1 MSLITASIWSPSA
14 GEVHLGPLPLRGYA
28 LCIAIGVI
36 VGVMISER
44 RLVAR
49 GAPRGIGADYATV
62 AVPFGIVGARIYH
75 VITTP
80 DPYFGKGG
88 HPIEA
93 LYIWRGGL
101 GIWGAIAGG
110 FLGAV
115 LVFRHRKIPISL
127 AADAVAP
134 ALAVAQAIGRWGNWF
149 NQELYG
155 RPTTLPWAVRI
166 DPAHRVAGYE
176 NFATFQ
182 PTFLYESIWCL
193 GVAALCIWADKRF
206 RMGGGRVFALYVAAY
221 TAGRGW
227 IESLRIDTAHR
238 FFGLRLND
246 YVSIIVFLIAV
257 TYLIVRRGARDVPI
271 PSDVTDGDASAA
283 EAVRVDLVKP
293 GHDAAGDAA
302 KNAEPAPEPEDVV
315 EQPSPEPDVAGPPAP
330 EPDAAEPPA
339 KAPPPR

>member
-1 MSLITASIWSPSA
+1 MSVITASIWSPSA

-62 AVPFGIVGARIYH
+62 AVPFGIIGARIYH

-176 NFATFQ
+176 QFSTFQ

-227 IESLRIDTAHR
+227 IEALRIDTAHR

-246 YVSIIVFLIAV
+246 YVSIIVFLMAV
-257 TYLIVRRGARDVPI
+257 MYLIVRRGARDVPI
-271 PSDVTDGDASAA
+271 PSDARGGDATTA

-293 GHDAAGDAA
+293 GHDAATEHAATDDAA
-302 KNAEPAPEPEDVV
+302 TDDAATDDAATDDAKSA
-315 EQPSPEPDVAGPPAP
+315 QPAP
-330 EPDAAEPPA
+330 EPDVAEPPA

>member
-1 MSLITASIWSPSA
+1 MSLVTASILSPA
-14 GEVHLGPLPLRGYA
+14 EGVAHLGPLPLRGYA
-28 LCIAIGVI
+28 LCIAIGVV

-49 GAPRGIGADYATV
+49 GAPRGIGADFATV
-62 AVPFGIVGARIYH
+62 AVPFGIVGARLYH

-80 DPYFGKGG
+80 DPYFGSGG

-110 FLGAV
+110 FLGAL
-115 LVFRHRKIPISL
+115 LVFRRRGIPISL

-134 ALAVAQAIGRWGNWF
+134 SLVVAQAIGRWGNWF

-155 RPTTLPWAVRI
+155 RPSTLPWAVKI
-166 DPAHRVAGYE
+166 DVAHRLPGYE
-176 NFATFQ
+176 NIGTYQ

-193 GVAALCIWADKRF
+193 GVAVLCIWADRRYKL
-206 RMGGGRVFALYVAAY
+206 GGGRVFALYVAAY

-227 IESLRIDTAHR
+227 IEALRIDTAHR

-246 YVSIIVFLIAV
+246 YVSIVVFTLAV
-257 TYLIVRRGARDVPI
+257 AYLIVRRGATDRPI
-271 PSDVTDGDASAA
+271 KARPIEGQPIEGRPIEAGNDEATSA
-283 EAVRVDLVKP
+283 EATT
-293 GHDAAGDAA
+293 GEAA
-302 KNAEPAPEPEDVV
+302 KVELTKPEDEAKRSVTAT
-315 EQPSPEPDVAGPPAP
+315 ESGPP
-330 EPDAAEPPA
+330 DPPA
-339 KAPPPR
+339 KQNLPPAQ

>member
-1 MSLITASIWSPSA
+1 MTLTTASILSPSE
-14 GEVHLGPLPLRGYA
+14 GVVHLGPIPLRGYA

-36 VGVMISER
+36 VGVVIAER
-44 RLVAR
+44 RMRAR
-49 GAPRGIGADYATV
+49 GSPPGVASDIATLAVPLGIIGA
-62 AVPFGIVGARIYH
+62 RLYH

-115 LVFRHRKIPISL
+115 FVLRHRKMKISV
-127 AADAVAP
+127 AADAFAP
-134 ALAVAQAIGRWGNWF
+134 ALAVAQGIGRWGNWF

-166 DPAHRVAGYE
+166 DPAHREAAYANVGTY
-176 NFATFQ
+176 Q
-182 PTFLYESIWCL
+182 PTFLYESVWCL
-193 GVAALCIWADKRF
+193 GVAAVCIWADKRF
-206 RMGGGRVFALYVAAY
+206 KLGSGRVFALYVATY
-221 TAGRGW
+221 TAGRAW
-227 IESLRIDTAHR
+227 IEALRVDTAHR

-257 TYLIVRRGARDVPI
+257 GFLIKRRGRKDRDFALAAPENAADAVNL
-271 PSDVTDGDASAA
+271 SKGSKSGDTAGTADPPSAA
-283 EAVRVDLVKP
+283 ESTTDTDGKVA
-293 GHDAAGDAA
+293 
-302 KNAEPAPEPEDVV
+302 
-315 EQPSPEPDVAGPPAP
+315 QP
-330 EPDAAEPPA
+330 
-339 KAPPPR
+339 KL

>member
-1 MSLITASIWSPSA
+1 MASIPSPSQ
-14 GEVHLGPLPLRGYA
+14 GVVHLGPIPLRGYA

-36 VGVMISER
+36 VGVVIADR
-44 RLVAR
+44 RMRAR
-49 GAPRGIGADYATV
+49 GAPAGTAADIATV
-62 AVPFGIVGARIYH
+62 AVPFGIVGARLYH

-115 LVFRHRKIPISL
+115 LVLRHRKIPVSI
-127 AADAVAP
+127 AADAFAP

-176 NFATFQ
+176 QYATYQ
-182 PTFLYESIWCL
+182 PTFLYESLWCL

-221 TAGRGW
+221 TAGRAW
-227 IESLRIDTAHR
+227 IEALRIDTAHR

-246 YVSIIVFLIAV
+246 YVSIIVFLLALA
-257 TYLIVRRGARDVPI
+257 Y
-271 PSDVTDGDASAA
+271 
-283 EAVRVDLVKP
+283 LVKNR
-293 GHDAAGDAA
+293 GRGDVAFSSASETDAADAA
-302 KNAEPAPEPEDVV
+302 
-315 EQPSPEPDVAGPPAP
+315 
-330 EPDAAEPPA
+330 DAAATEDETEDETEA
-339 KAPPPR
+339 ETEAHADTGTRSAPDS

>member
-1 MSLITASIWSPSA
+1 VSDHLALVTASIWSPSQ
-14 GEVHLGPLPLRGYA
+14 GEIHLGPLPLRGYA
-28 LCIAIGVI
+28 LCIAIGVV

-44 RLVAR
+44 RLRAR
-49 GAPRGIGADYATV
+49 GCPPGIGADYATV
-62 AVPFGIVGARIYH
+62 AVPFGIIGARLYH

-93 LYIWRGGL
+93 LYIWKGGL

-115 LVFRHRKIPISL
+115 LVFRHYKIPISL

-134 ALAVAQAIGRWGNWF
+134 SLAVAQAIGRWGNWF

-166 DPAHRVAGYE
+166 DEAHRQVGYE
-176 NFATFQ
+176 NIATYQ
-182 PTFLYESIWCL
+182 PTFLYESLWCL

-206 RMGGGRVFALYVAAY
+206 NMGGGRVFALYVAAY

-227 IESLRIDTAHR
+227 IEALRIDTAHR

-246 YVSIIVFLIAV
+246 YVSIIVFVIAV
-257 TYLIVRRGARDVPI
+257 TYLILRRGARDAPYPV
-271 PSDVTDGDASAA
+271 DGAAA
-283 EAVRVDLVKP
+283 EDARVDLIKP
-293 GHDAAGDAA
+293 ADRPANDADDP
-302 KNAEPAPEPEDVV
+302 AEPESVGTSTGGTD
-315 EQPSPEPDVAGPPAP
+315 PPKS
-330 EPDAAEPPA
+330 AE
-339 KAPPPR
+339 

>member
-1 MSLITASIWSPSA
+1 MSRLMASIPSPSQ
-14 GEVHLGPLPLRGYA
+14 GVVHLGPIPLRGYA

-36 VGVMISER
+36 VGVVIADR
-44 RLVAR
+44 RMRAR
-49 GAPRGIGADYATV
+49 GAPAGTAADIATI
-62 AVPFGIVGARIYH
+62 AVPFGIVGARLYH

-115 LVFRHRKIPISL
+115 FVLRRRKIPITI
-127 AADAVAP
+127 AADAFAP

-166 DPAHRVAGYE
+166 DPAHRVEGYDR
-176 NFATFQ
+176 FATYQ

-221 TAGRGW
+221 TAGRAW
-227 IESLRIDTAHR
+227 IEALRIDTAHR
-238 FFGLRLND
+238 FLGLRLND
-246 YVSIIVFLIAV
+246 YVSIVVFLLAV
-257 TYLIVRRGARDVPI
+257 AY
-271 PSDVTDGDASAA
+271 
-283 EAVRVDLVKP
+283 LVKNR
-293 GHDAAGDAA
+293 GRGDAA
-302 KNAEPAPEPEDVV
+302 FEPESREPAAVDLTKKRVSSVSE
-315 EQPSPEPDVAGPPAP
+315 A
-330 EPDAAEPPA
+330 DAAEPADAHPSEDPTVDPTEDPTQDSPEA
-339 KAPPPR
+339 RADTGTRASPDS

>member
-1 MSLITASIWSPSA
+1 MSVTSALIMASIPSPSQ
-14 GEVHLGPLPLRGYA
+14 GEIHLGPLPLRGYA
-28 LCIAIGVI
+28 FCIA
-36 VGVMISER
+36 VGVVVGVFISDR
-44 RLVAR
+44 RLRAR
-49 GAPRGIGADYATV
+49 GAPPGTAGDMATV
-62 AVPFGIVGARIYH
+62 AVPFGIVGARLYH

-110 FLGAV
+110 FLGAY
-115 LVFRHRKIPISL
+115 LVFRRRKIPISL

-134 ALAVAQAIGRWGNWF
+134 SLAVAQAIGRWGNWF

-155 RPTTLPWAVRI
+155 RPSGLPWAVRI
-166 DPAHRVAGYE
+166 DPAHRIAGYE
-176 NFATFQ
+176 NVATYQ

-206 RMGGGRVFALYVAAY
+206 RLGGGRVFALYVAAY

-227 IESLRIDTAHR
+227 IESLRIDTAHK

-246 YVSIIVFLIAV
+246 YVSIIVFVLAV
-257 TYLIVRRGARDVPI
+257 AYLIWRRGAQDKPIGAGAGSSDATGSADVPETS
-271 PSDVTDGDASAA
+271 SDAESIGPEGSTEA
-283 EAVRVDLVKP
+283 EATTAQERVDLNKVRP
-293 GHDAAGDAA
+293 GG
-302 KNAEPAPEPEDVV
+302 
-315 EQPSPEPDVAGPPAP
+315 
-330 EPDAAEPPA
+330 
-339 KAPPPR
+339 